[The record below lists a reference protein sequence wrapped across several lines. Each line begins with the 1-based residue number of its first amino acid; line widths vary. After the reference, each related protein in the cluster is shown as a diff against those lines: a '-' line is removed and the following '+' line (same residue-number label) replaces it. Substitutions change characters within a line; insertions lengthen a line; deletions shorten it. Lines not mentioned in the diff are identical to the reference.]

1 MQFTSCE
8 LFYVPPVPKFDQRAV
23 VKRRPETTRETPSN
37 NAIDNVSNITL
48 RHDSGGS
55 ADKPTP
61 VWQREPFQLIGVPKK
76 VVTNLHL
83 PQRLTD
89 LNLTAGGAT

>member
-1 MQFTSCE
+1 M
-8 LFYVPPVPKFDQRAV
+8 L
-23 VKRRPETTRETPSN
+23 
-37 NAIDNVSNITL
+37 NITL
-48 RHDSGGS
+48 RHDGGGS

-61 VWQREPFQLIGVPKK
+61 VWQREPFQLIGLPKK
-76 VVTNLHL
+76 IVTNLYL